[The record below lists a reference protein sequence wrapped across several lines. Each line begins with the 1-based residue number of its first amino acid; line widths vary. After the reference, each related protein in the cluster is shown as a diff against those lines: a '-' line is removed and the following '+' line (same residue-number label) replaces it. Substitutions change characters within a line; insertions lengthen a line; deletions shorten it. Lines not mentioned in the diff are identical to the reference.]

1 MNISKAKK
9 VTQETAC
16 GLLPQWYLDILHT
29 FGRIVKYNKFADF
42 KRLKTFTIAALD
54 YLDPEKKKDDLKR
67 LKIKVEDRGT
77 KDGQIYFQVEI
88 YFKLKSL
95 DHFCYF
101 KKSFKTG
108 KNI

>member
-1 MNISKAKK
+1 MNVSKAKK
-9 VTQETAC
+9 VTQETALS
-16 GLLPQWYLDILHT
+16 LLPKWYIDILKT
-29 FGRIVKYNKFADF
+29 YSRIIKYNRFPDF
-42 KRLKTFTIAALD
+42 THVKTFTLAALD
-54 YLDPEKKKDDLKR
+54 FLDPNQKDDLKR
-67 LKIKVEDRGT
+67 LKIKIEDRGT
-77 KDGQIYFQVEI
+77 FDGQIYFQVEI